1 MIDSK
6 ENNKFDLGVKGL
18 KSLKSMCSCNILHA
32 IKPTSFAFVHSIAFL
47 MVCQYRT
54 PLMMSCTKMNIDII
68 RVLIQSGANLRLAN
82 KDGWNCFH
90 IAARYM

>member
-18 KSLKSMCSCNILHA
+18 KSLKNMCSCNILHA
-32 IKPTSFAFVHSIAFL
+32 IKLFAFL

-68 RVLIQSGANLRLAN
+68 RELIQSRANLRLAN

-90 IAARYM
+90 IAARYV